1 MRVAKSSCVVP
12 GADSMA
18 DVETS
23 GATLKPGDDER
34 YLSFVWQVMTDVY
47 ALIDFLSG
55 RAKPSLASPQY
66 RRHSG
71 AAALRNPDIADA
83 SKISLLER
91 ERIEADL
98 EHSTALVQRA
108 MRIGKSLGAG
118 NVSADDVSFLV
129 SARDLLNQR
138 AAPATGT
145 SIVFTLLVT
154 NKIHPK
160 VNKSRSEEDRSD
172 YVYTSKH
179 LESAA
184 SQLAL
189 LLRMSL
195 IVMFLLLSFTLAM
208 SAYVAWGKLLLD
220 TRDAL
225 LHDVGGNDAVFAAQV
240 AQGPSGSLGMG
251 DLIATACKADTR
263 TFAID
268 EACKQRDELDRR
280 REGVTAHLRSWDWGS
295 DHSEEGVAQHVAVA
309 VGVIGNYILPVLYG
323 ALGAMGSMLRHLNGR
338 LADRLLT
345 PRDRRACHIRV
356 MLGILTGACIGLF
369 FNSSAGPA
377 QVTGLGGA
385 AVTLSASAIAFL
397 AGYGVEAVFRTLDTL
412 LTHIF
417 RLGEESKSTVE
428 HPQYVAGGHP

>member
-34 YLSFVWQVMTDVY
+34 YLSFVFSGSHCTC
-47 ALIDFLSG
+47 ALMSPVR
-55 RAKPSLASPQY
+55 RADGPRFITLVQEAP
-66 RRHSG
+66 RL
-71 AAALRNPDIADA
+71 ALRNPDIADA

-160 VNKSRSEEDRSD
+160 VNSSRSEEIGQL
-172 YVYTSKH
+172 VYTSKH
-179 LESAA
+179 LGRS

-240 AQGPSGSLGMG
+240 AHGPSGSLGMG
-251 DLIATACKADTR
+251 DLIATACKADPR
-263 TFAID
+263 TFVID
-268 EACKQRDELDRR
+268 EACKQRDK
-280 REGVTAHLRSWDWGS
+280 LRSKARRGYRAPSKFEIWGS
-295 DHSEEGVAQHVAVA
+295 DHSEEEGVAQHVAVA
-309 VGVIGNYILPVLYG
+309 VGVIGNYILPVLSRCPG
-323 ALGAMGSMLRHLNGR
+323 SDGLHVAALEWTLGR
-338 LADRLLT
+338 
-345 PRDRRACHIRV
+345 
-356 MLGILTGACIGLF
+356 
-369 FNSSAGPA
+369 
-377 QVTGLGGA
+377 
-385 AVTLSASAIAFL
+385 SASDTARPARL
-397 AGYGVEAVFRTLDTL
+397 PHSSDARNSDWGVYWSVL
-412 LTHIF
+412 
-417 RLGEESKSTVE
+417 
-428 HPQYVAGGHP
+428 Q